1 MTSEKARR
9 SLAHTKTLINT
20 KFDMI
25 HLMTQE
31 MLNKDGPE
39 HKHLLDHMENALNYN
54 LDVTDKQ
61 YANAR
66 RGLMEERI
74 KFWKK
79 FKNTDK

>member
-1 MTSEKARR
+1 MTSAKAQRA
-9 SLAHTKTLINT
+9 LTHTRTLINT

-31 MLNKDGPE
+31 MLNKEGPA
-39 HKHLLDHMENALNYN
+39 HKDLLEHMEGALNHN
-54 LDVTDKQ
+54 LHVTQQQ